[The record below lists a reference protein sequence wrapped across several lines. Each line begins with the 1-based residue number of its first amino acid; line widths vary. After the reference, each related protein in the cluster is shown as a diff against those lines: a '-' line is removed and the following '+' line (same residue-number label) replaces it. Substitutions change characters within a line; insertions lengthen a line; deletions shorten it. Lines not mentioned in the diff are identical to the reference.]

1 VTTAEAQARADEL
14 LGELEA
20 TVEAMEPAAQLE
32 VRAGVVR
39 VSEAILTRAVGAAA
53 VARAVTE
60 QEYGLAAAAAVL
72 GRSERWLRA
81 HRGALR
87 IGYRL
92 AGSGPWRFT
101 AAELE
106 RVREKARRKARP

>member
-1 VTTAEAQARADEL
+1 MTRAQAQERADVL
-14 LGELEA
+14 LAELEA
-20 TVEAMEPAAQLE
+20 TVEQLEPAAQLD

-39 VSEAILTRAVGAAA
+39 ISEAILTRALGTAAA
-53 VARAVTE
+53 QRAASE
-60 QEYGLAAAAAVL
+60 REYGFAAAAGVL

-101 AAELE
+101 ATELAQ
-106 RVREKARRKARP
+106 VRESARRRRL